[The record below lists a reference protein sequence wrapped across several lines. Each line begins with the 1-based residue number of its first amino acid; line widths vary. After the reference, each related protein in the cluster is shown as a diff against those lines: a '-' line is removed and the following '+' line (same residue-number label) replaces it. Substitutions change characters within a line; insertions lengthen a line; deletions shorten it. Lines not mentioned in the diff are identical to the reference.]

1 MLNKMT
7 RCDRC
12 PAEAQQEVFIFGTVL
27 LFCQHHYNKH
37 EAALLLQGGENIT
50 APTAEQ
56 QTDEEDLLEVDLNG
70 VKFPLPQ
77 GLLDNLDE

>member
-37 EAALLLQGGENIT
+37 EAALLLHGGENIT
-50 APTAEQ
+50 ASTTEQ
-56 QTDEEDLLEVDLNG
+56 QTDEEDLLEVDLSG
-70 VKFPLPQ
+70 VTFPLPQ
-77 GLLDNLDE
+77 GLLDDLD

>member
-37 EAALLLQGGENIT
+37 YAALLLQGGENIT
-50 APTAEQ
+50 ASTEQ
-56 QTDEEDLLEVDLNG
+56 QPDEEYLLEVDLNG
-70 VKFPLPQ
+70 LKFPLPQ
-77 GLLDNLDE
+77 GLLDDLDG

>member
-37 EAALLLQGGENIT
+37 ELALMAQGGEVLPQEE
-50 APTAEQ
+50 APTPSP
-56 QTDEEDLLEVDLNG
+56 EDVAFNEA
-70 VKFPLPQ
+70 
-77 GLLDNLDE
+77 LDGIYFE

>member
-37 EAALLLQGGENIT
+37 ETALLLQGGENIT
-50 APTAEQ
+50 ASTEQ
-56 QTDEEDLLEVDLNG
+56 QPDEEDLLEVDLNG

-77 GLLDNLDE
+77 GLLDDLDE

>member
-37 EAALLLQGGENIT
+37 ELALMAQGGEVLPREEV
-50 APTAEQ
+50 PTPSPKDVAFKEA
-56 QTDEEDLLEVDLNG
+56 
-70 VKFPLPQ
+70 
-77 GLLDNLDE
+77 LDSIYFE

>member
-37 EAALLLQGGENIT
+37 ELALMAQGGKVLPQEE
-50 APTAEQ
+50 APTPSP
-56 QTDEEDLLEVDLNG
+56 EDVAFKEA
-70 VKFPLPQ
+70 
-77 GLLDNLDE
+77 LDSIYFE